1 MSNKF
6 DYILPSP
13 LGLLGL
19 DLTEKGVRRLN
30 YLDPGMDP
38 QLPEKGLALSVY
50 QQLNEYF
57 EQTRADFDLPIDI
70 IGTEFQNKV
79 WEQVSSIPYGE
90 SRTYGEIA
98 KTILSG
104 PRAVGNACRSNPV
117 PIIIPCHRVV
127 KKNQLGGYCGS
138 LEGRQVQHKDWLLKH
153 ESRDKV
159 CI

>member
-1 MSNKF
+1 MSNEF
-6 DYILPSP
+6 DYVLPSP
-13 LGLLGL
+13 LGMLGL
-19 DLTEKGVRRLN
+19 DLSEKGVRRLS
-30 YLDPGMDP
+30 YLDSRLDP
-38 QLPEKGLALSVY
+38 QLPESGLAFSAY

-57 EQTRADFDLPIDI
+57 ELTRTDFDLPIDI

-79 WEQVSSIPYGE
+79 WEQVSRIPFGE

-117 PIIIPCHRVV
+117 PIIVPCHRVV

-138 LEGRQVQHKDWLLKH
+138 LEGRQIQHKDWLLKH
-153 ESRDKV
+153 ESQD
-159 CI
+159 